1 MNNAARTKLVFKSL
15 ILFCLF
21 AAVIYLG
28 RLSRENQALLAE
40 VEQLEAELGRMEITD
55 SRRIHLVEVKNPD
68 VPPELGKQLDFICQF
83 RCYIPPGYDANEFSG
98 SGFVTE
104 KGIYH
109 SGSYGSAWRSS
120 QKEPVQ
126 EIMTVSI
133 SKEDDYWRIFYSFGG
148 TSGSQS
154 WRPSRPDLTPDQLV
168 VQKLVNN
175 ETGARSFAADTIL
188 TLLKIYDPN
197 TAVEKEIDGK
207 IQTVYQG
214 CIILLSPKNR
224 DPDFQ
229 MLINGITPPQ
239 FDPNTLAV
247 GMSND

>member
-1 MNNAARTKLVFKSL
+1 MKRLYYAMIVCCLGAGLVSLFLLSTQNRKLQD
-15 ILFCLF
+15 
-21 AAVIYLG
+21 
-28 RLSRENQALLAE
+28 ETDE
-40 VEQLEAELGRMEITD
+40 LEADLGRMEITD
-55 SRRIHLVEVKNPD
+55 FRQVHLVEIKNPA
-68 VPPELGKQLDFICQF
+68 VPSELAKQLDFICQF

-109 SGSYGSAWRSS
+109 SGSYGRAWRPAP
-120 QKEPVQ
+120 KKTVQ

-133 SKEDDYWRIFYSFGG
+133 SKEEDFWRIFYSFGG

-207 IQTVYQG
+207 KQTVYQG

-229 MLINGITPPQ
+229 MLVNGITPPQ